1 MLNSSLPLVIAE
13 IAEVAGTEAAWAISQ
28 AYGGRTIYIP
38 REATSSHWLTELV
51 GIEAATKICKHYR
64 AGNAGLQLLI
74 PLAKNHAAK
83 QRLIKALEAGMSAT
97 QAASV
102 AGMHER
108 TAFRTRKKLAEED
121 DRQWKLFD

>member
-1 MLNSSLPLVIAE
+1 MSNSSLPLVIAE
-13 IAEVAGTEAAWAISQ
+13 IAEVAGVEAAWAMSQ
-28 AYGGRTIYIP
+28 AFGGQTIYIP
-38 REATSSHWLTELV
+38 RESSPGHWLTELI

-64 AGNAGLQLLI
+64 AGNAGVQVLI

-108 TAFRTRKKLAEED
+108 TAFRTRKKLGEKD
-121 DRQWKLFD
+121 DRQGKLF